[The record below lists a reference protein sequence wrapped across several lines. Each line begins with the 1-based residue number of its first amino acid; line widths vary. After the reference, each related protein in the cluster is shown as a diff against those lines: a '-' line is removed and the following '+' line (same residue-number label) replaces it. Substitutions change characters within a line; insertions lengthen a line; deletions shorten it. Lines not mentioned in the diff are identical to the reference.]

1 MTNEPTTSHK
11 ATAVAFLRQA
21 ATGQARE
28 AFRAFTGAGFRHH
41 NPFFR
46 GDAESLAQAMDENA
60 AKNPGKLLEVQRAL
74 EDGDLVAVHARVRLG
89 PDQPVVAVVH
99 LYRFEGDVIVELWDI
114 AQPAPKDMVNERGMF

>member
-1 MTNEPTTSHK
+1 MTDQPTTSRK

-28 AFRAFTGAGFRHH
+28 AFRAYTSAGFRHH

-46 GDAESLAQAMDENA
+46 ADAESLARAMDENA
-60 AKNPGKLLEVQRAL
+60 AKNPDKTLEVERAL
-74 EDGDLVAVHARVRLG
+74 EDRDLVAVHCRVRLR
-89 PDQPVVAVVH
+89 PDQPEVAVVH
-99 LYRFEGDVIVELWDI
+99 LFRFEGDVIVELWDI